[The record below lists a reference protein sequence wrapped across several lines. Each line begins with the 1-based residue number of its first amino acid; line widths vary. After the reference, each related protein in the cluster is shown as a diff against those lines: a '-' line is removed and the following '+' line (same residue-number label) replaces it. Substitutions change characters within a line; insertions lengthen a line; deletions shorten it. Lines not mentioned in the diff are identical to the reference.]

1 MTQQENQP
9 NLFEL
14 SGDGVQIIYSTT
26 GIDGQPHFSYQGS
39 YGSQESLTFTGT
51 EIRTQ
56 QSELGTLVSVSL
68 LRTIDAGATVL
79 TLLLPYVKLTGQDA
93 QSFETLAII
102 TQTFGILPHQGAQPT
117 YQVVTLSGSARMVS
131 F

>member
-1 MTQQENQP
+1 MAQQVNQP

-14 SGDGVQIIYSTT
+14 SGDGVQITYSTT
-26 GIDGQPHFSYQGS
+26 GFDGKPHFDYQGP
-39 YGSQESLTFTGT
+39 YGPQVSLSFTGS
-51 EIRTQ
+51 EISTQ
-56 QSELGTLVSVSL
+56 QSVLGTLISVSL
-68 LRTIDAGATVL
+68 VRTIDAGDTVL
-79 TLLLPYVKLTGQDA
+79 TLLLPYVSLTGQYA
-93 QSFETLAII
+93 QTFDTLAII